1 MMSWKSAE
9 NLEMKWSYKIARIAG
24 TDVKIHLTFLMLLAY
39 IALSNLKY
47 GAASAIFGVVF
58 VVLVFGCILLHE
70 FGHVFAARKFGIRT
84 PDVTLYPIGGV
95 ARLERM
101 PERPV
106 QELIVALAGPAV
118 NVVIAAALSIV
129 LIALGIGVSL
139 TGVGGFAFGGL
150 SSLIVGLV
158 AVNVWLVLFNM
169 IPAFPMD
176 GGRVLRAL
184 LAMRMSY
191 ARATRIAAKVGR
203 ALAVVAGAI
212 GVFYSPM
219 LVFIAIFIYFAAGQ
233 EAAAAD
239 WRERNSG
246 FFQTDAPRP
255 IDPRPGFGSSRGEVV
270 PVMDESG
277 RVIGYVRR

>member
-1 MMSWKSAE
+1 
-9 NLEMKWSYKIARIAG
+9 MKWNYKIARIAG

-39 IALSNLKY
+39 IALSNLEY
-47 GAASAIFGVVF
+47 GAASAAFGVVF

-101 PERPV
+101 PEKPV

-118 NVVIAAALSIV
+118 NVAIAAVLSVV
-129 LIALGIGVSL
+129 LIALGIGLSL
-139 TGVGGFAFGGL
+139 TGLGGISFGGL
-150 SSLIVGLV
+150 SSLLVGLV

-219 LVFIAIFIYFAAGQ
+219 LIFIAIFIYFAAGQ

-246 FFQTDAPRP
+246 AFQTDAARP
-255 IDPRPGFGSSRGEVV
+255 IDPRGGFGSWRGETSRPEVV